1 MKQVLLAIAL
11 ATGVVAAHADQ
22 KTITIVW
29 PFGMGDTQAQYSRGL
44 VDELNKNQKKY
55 TFILENR
62 PGAGAT
68 IGARHVAAT
77 PNSVLASSTA
87 FFVRPN
93 FYPEESHKLEDF
105 KPLMTQCA
113 APMVVVSKRYQRW
126 QDIDPQAAINIGISG
141 LGATSHLMAM
151 EIKKRY
157 PNAVPIPYKGTREA
171 SIDAANG
178 NLDMSVAFIGE
189 VEGFLDEKKLYALGI
204 SGPKPV
210 RGIPTLESQ
219 GFTGVKEVVNM
230 HSLIVPKTMSDT
242 QYSELRAMVV
252 QAARAESVQ
261 RAYRIDYC
269 EASNL
274 ADKPTVAWFNG
285 QLALWKR
292 LSQGVSIGN
301 N

>member
-1 MKQVLLAIAL
+1 MKKVLLAIAL
-11 ATGVVAAHADQ
+11 TAGALVAHADQ
-22 KTITIVW
+22 KTLSIVW
-29 PFGMGDTQAQYSRGL
+29 PFGMGDTQAQYSRSL
-44 VDELNKNQKKY
+44 VDELNRNQKKY
-55 TFILENR
+55 TFILENK

-68 IGARHVAAT
+68 IGAKHVAAT
-77 PNSVLASSTA
+77 PNSILASSTA

-93 FYPEESHKLEDF
+93 FYPEESHRVADF

-113 APMVVVSKRYQRW
+113 APMVIVSKRYQSW
-126 QDIDPQAAINIGISG
+126 QDIDPQARVNIGISG

-157 PNAVPIPYKGTREA
+157 PNATPIPYKGTREA

-189 VEGFLDEKKLYALGI
+189 VEGLIDEKKLYALGI

-210 RGIPTLESQ
+210 RGIATLESQ
-219 GFTGVKEVVNM
+219 GFAGVKEVVNM
-230 HSLIVPKTMSDT
+230 HSLIVPKIMPDA
-242 QYSELRAMVV
+242 QYEELRTMVV

-261 RAYRIDYC
+261 RAYRIDHC
-269 EASNL
+269 EASTLTTNS
-274 ADKPTVAWFNG
+274 TVAWFTG
-285 QLALWKR
+285 QIALWKR

>member
-1 MKQVLLAIAL
+1 MKKLLIVTAL
-11 ATGVVAAHADQ
+11 AVTSLASQAQQTVS
-22 KTITIVW
+22 IIW
-29 PFGMGDTQAQYSRGL
+29 PFGMGDTQAQYSRSL
-44 VDELNKNQKKY
+44 VEELNQNQKKY
-55 TFILENR
+55 TFILENK

-68 IGARHVAAT
+68 IGAKHVAAT
-77 PNSVLASSTA
+77 PNAVLASSTA

-93 FYPEESHKLEDF
+93 FYPNESHQVVDF

-113 APMVVVSKRYQRW
+113 APMVIVSKKYQSWR
-126 QDIDPQAAINIGISG
+126 DIDPQAKINIGISG
-141 LGATSHLMAM
+141 MGATSHLMAM

-157 PNAVPIPYKGTREA
+157 PNATPIPYKGTREA

-178 NLDMSVAFIGE
+178 NLDISVAFIGE
-189 VEGFLDEKKLYALGI
+189 VEGFLDEKRLYALGL

-219 GFTGVKEVVNM
+219 GFEGVKEIVNM
-230 HSLIVPKTMSDT
+230 HSLLVPKTMSDD
-242 QYSELRAMVV
+242 QYNNLRNLVV
-252 QAARAESVQ
+252 KAAKADSVQ
-261 RAYRIDYC
+261 RAYRVDYC

-274 ADKPTVAWFNG
+274 NPSATTAWFNG
-285 QLALWKR
+285 QIAMWKR